1 MKKSILAALLASS
14 ALVSFNVSAVQ
25 IPADGVITT
34 TACTLLGEQV
44 KLNLSN
50 NVSGAY
56 SCTEATSTIQV
67 AACHKAGSRNTTTVA
82 CANSGTAQDP
92 DWNNAS
98 CQDESDTFEI
108 TDYRGFRASSQ
119 GGRVGAQALGG
130 PCTESSVN
138 GLVAN

>member
-1 MKKSILAALLASS
+1 MKKSILAALLISS
-14 ALVSFNVSAVQ
+14 AFVSLNVSAVA
-25 IPADGVITT
+25 IPNDGVITT

-82 CANSGTAQDP
+82 CANSGTADAP

-98 CQDESDTFEI
+98 CADEADTFEI
-108 TDYRGFRASSQ
+108 TDYRGFRASSL
-119 GGRVGAQALGG
+119 GGKVGAQALGG
-130 PCTESSVN
+130 ACTDATVN

>member
-1 MKKSILAALLASS
+1 MKKSILAVLLASS
-14 ALVSFNVSAVQ
+14 ALVSFNASAVA
-25 IPADGVITT
+25 IPDNGVITT

-82 CANSGTAQDP
+82 CANNGTEADP
-92 DWNNAS
+92 DWNNSS
-98 CQDESDTFEI
+98 CESDSDTFEI
-108 TDYRGFRASSQ
+108 TDYRGFRASSL
-119 GGRVGAQALGG
+119 GGKVGAQALGG
-130 PCTESSVN
+130 ACNESTVN